1 MKKGKE
7 EQIIIK
13 RFLMKMKNM
22 LLVVAF
28 TLLWAVGM
36 AQTGMISG
44 TVTDANTNETLIGA
58 TVALQGTTNGA
69 ITDFDGNFRI
79 EKVANGAYNLV
90 ISYISYDSQIIRVE
104 VGDGKDSKVN
114 ILLKPASVDIEEV
127 NVVAKRRDNTEVSMI
142 SNLKAGNLIVSG
154 ITAQQ
159 ISKSQDKDAAEVIR
173 RVPGITITDGR
184 FVVVR
189 GLIERYNSVMLNGAT
204 APSFEADKRAFSF
217 DAIPSGLI
225 SNILI
230 YKSPAPELPADFAG
244 AAINVEMKT
253 DADEN
258 SLVISY
264 GAKYVENTTFN
275 NKFHTYKGGKTDWLG
290 FDDGTRSIPKGV
302 PDATGFKDLYTW
314 KSVDDYLQKTTQLV
328 NVSKLFS
335 NNWDTRSKSPF
346 PGQDLSIALQRR
358 FVLGKVSVGNITA
371 LSYNSSSDYQE
382 VKRSEYSKYEEGQ
395 KRVLYDF
402 DFSDQK
408 SKENTRLGFIHNWNI
423 LYGKNQKLEFR
434 NFLNQMGE
442 KSTVIRS
449 GINYYNVDTLRSYDL
464 RYQSRFIYSGQLAG
478 EQHFNQDRT
487 KINWMVGYGYT
498 DNQQPDN
505 RRLTFIL
512 DGDPNSSHYHQYFL
526 RMQNVPNV
534 YLGGRLW
541 QNLKENL
548 TNYKIDIEH
557 LFHVF
562 NNESVWTFK
571 TGVNYQQKRRSFK
584 SRLIGAVAYNNPPD
598 IFYQTPS
605 EIFSE
610 QNIYFDQTAPYNQ
623 DGLTYRENTA
633 AKDSY
638 DGEDKTTAVYAGI
651 KIPITKKLNIYG
663 GVRMEKFSRKISNF
677 YEKTA
682 NLNADSMDIKRD
694 TVNLFPSVNVTYNL
708 NEKNLIRFSYG
719 KTTNR
724 PEFREM
730 SELEYQDFDLFAI
743 IHGNSGLKSAYID
756 NYDVRYEWYPANGQI
771 VSLAAFYKDFTNPIE
786 VFLIPAGTGYDYKPY
801 NTEKAHSMGLELDVR
816 KQLLEFENSGSFL
829 HYLKNL
835 TVIFN
840 TSLIKS
846 EIKTSKDQSF
856 VLDTKRIM
864 QGQSPYIIN
873 LGLNYT
879 SEVSK
884 ISVDLNYNKLG
895 KRIAFVGTPLN
906 PNTWEL
912 PRNLLD
918 LTVQKQFGKRLTI
931 KAGIKDLLSN
941 PVRFIQFYGPENNIK
956 KDTHHDNLNRSFSAG
971 VVVKL

>member
-1 MKKGKE
+1 MGKIRLLLVAVSLILSFSGFA
-7 EQIIIK
+7 QNGIIK
-13 RFLMKMKNM
+13 
-22 LLVVAF
+22 
-28 TLLWAVGM
+28 
-36 AQTGMISG
+36 G
-44 TVTDANTNETLIGA
+44 TITDANTKETLIGA
-58 TVALQGTTNGA
+58 TVALQGTTKGA
-69 ITDFDGNFRI
+69 ISDFDGNYKI
-79 EKVANGAYNLV
+79 DKVAKGSYNLV
-90 ISYISYDSQIIRVE
+90 ISYISYDNQIIRVE
-104 VGDGKDSKVN
+104 LTDESEKTIN
-114 ILLKPASVDIEEV
+114 IELKPASVDIDEV
-127 NVVAKRRDNTEVSMI
+127 QVVAKRRDNTEVSMI
-142 SNLKAGNLIVSG
+142 SNLKAGNLIVNG

-225 SNILI
+225 NNILI

-244 AAINVEMKT
+244 AAINVEMKS

-258 SLVISY
+258 SLVVAY
-264 GAKYVENTTFN
+264 GTKYVANTTFN
-275 NKFHTYKGGKTDWLG
+275 NNFQTYKGGKTDWLG
-290 FDDGTRSIPKGV
+290 FDDGTRSVPKGV
-302 PDATGFKDLYTW
+302 PDANGFKDLYAW
-314 KSVDDYLQKTTQLV
+314 KSIDDYLEKTTRLV

-335 NNWDTRSKSPF
+335 NNWETKSKLPL
-346 PGQDLSIALQRR
+346 PGQDLSITLQRR
-358 FVLGKVSVGNITA
+358 FVLGKVSIGNITA
-371 LSYNSSSDYQE
+371 LSYNSTSDYQN
-382 VKRSEYSKYEEGQ
+382 VKRSEYSKYEETQ
-395 KRVLYDF
+395 QQVQYDF
-402 DFSDQK
+402 DFGDQK

-449 GINYYNVDTLRSYDL
+449 GINNYNVDTLRSVDL
-464 RYQSRFIYSGQLAG
+464 RYESRFIYSGQLAG

-487 KINWMVGYGYT
+487 KLNWMAGYGYT
-498 DNQQPDN
+498 NDQRPDN

-512 DGDPNSSHYHQYFL
+512 DGDPSSPYYHQYFL

-541 QNLKENL
+541 QSLKENL

-557 LFHVF
+557 LFNVF
-562 NNESVWTFK
+562 DNENVWTFK
-571 TGVNYQQKRRSFK
+571 AGGNYQHKKRSFT
-584 SRLIGAVAYNNPPD
+584 SRMIGAVAYSKPPD
-598 IFYQTPS
+598 IFYQTPT

-610 QNIYFDQTAPYNQ
+610 ENIFFDQTAPYNE
-623 DGLTYRENTA
+623 DGITYRDNTA

-638 DGEDKTTAVYAGI
+638 DGEDNTLAVYAGL

-663 GVRMEKFSRKISNF
+663 GVRMERFSRKISNF

-682 NLNADSMDIKRD
+682 NLNSDSLDIKRD
-694 TVNLFPSVNVTYNL
+694 TVNFFPSVNVTYNL
-708 NEKNLIRFSYG
+708 NEKNLLRFSYG
-719 KTTNR
+719 KTINR

-743 IHGNSGLKSAYID
+743 IHGNSDLTSAYID
-756 NYDVRYEWYPANGQI
+756 NYDIRYEWYPASGQI
-771 VSLAAFYKDFTNPIE
+771 VSLAGFYKDFTNPIE

-801 NTEKAHSMGLELDVR
+801 NTDKAYSMGLELDVR
-816 KQLLEFENSGSFL
+816 KQLLEFENAGSFL
-829 HYLKNL
+829 HYLKNI
-835 TVIFN
+835 TIIFN

-846 EIKTSKDQSF
+846 QIKTSQEQSF

-884 ISVDLNYNKLG
+884 ISFDINYNKLG
-895 KRIAFVGTPLN
+895 KRIAYVGTPLN

-912 PRNLLD
+912 PRDLLD
-918 LTVQKQFGKRLTI
+918 LTVQKQIGKRLTI
-931 KAGIKDLLSN
+931 KAGIKDLLCK
-941 PVRFIQFYGPENNIK
+941 PVRFVQYYGPDENIEKN
-956 KDTHHDNLNRSFSAG
+956 THFDNSNRSFSAG